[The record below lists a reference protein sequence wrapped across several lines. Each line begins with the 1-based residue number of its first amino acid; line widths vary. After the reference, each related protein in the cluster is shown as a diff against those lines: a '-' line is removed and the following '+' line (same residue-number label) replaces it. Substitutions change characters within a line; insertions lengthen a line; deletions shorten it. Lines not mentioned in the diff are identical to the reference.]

1 LFREADR
8 AGDAL
13 QSRGDV
19 DAVAHQIAV
28 GVLDDIAKVDAYPEM
43 DAALGRQ
50 AGVALD

>member
-1 LFREADR
+1 VV
-8 AGDAL
+8 G
-13 QSRGDV
+13 

-28 GVLDDIAKVDAYPEM
+28 GLLDDIAKVDAYSEL